1 MKNAK
6 NATYLLILKH
16 CAFVFGVDFFIK
28 SILRLWFWILEV
40 YIVWQQVKRNCRC
53 HTKRRVYLWLWIM
66 TVAGKIAWWCKGEN
80 GIDWSPTHYW
90 GMLWSATNRAS
101 ANAILQ
107 LNSPLCFGIIVH
119 SWLLKWLT
127 TRHLTIV
134 QNKTR
139 VMPPAKCRGG
149 CHFPDH
155 AQCWKIIPKL
165 AFNMW
170 TKVHPKWSIWASF
183 WNPRIC
189 RQIVLHRQI
198 IFDRTTNGCK
208 YPQMRRFWANVG
220 STLVL
225 VYWYLIFVLDSDPFP
240 QRIFEL
246 PRRPSCDYSVLHL

>member
-1 MKNAK
+1 MFLQWWTPTAICSGKTSYHALFEYQRK
-6 NATYLLILKH
+6 SRILH
-16 CAFVFGVDFFIK
+16 IASEASIWGRFFIK
-28 SILRLWFWILEV
+28 SILRWWWFGILEV

-139 VMPPAKCRGG
+139 VMPPAKCRGAAIFQITHSVG
-149 CHFPDH
+149 
-155 AQCWKIIPKL
+155 KSSPKSL
-165 AFNMW
+165 
-170 TKVHPKWSIWASF
+170 
-183 WNPRIC
+183 
-189 RQIVLHRQI
+189 
-198 IFDRTTNGCK
+198 
-208 YPQMRRFWANVG
+208 
-220 STLVL
+220 ST
-225 VYWYLIFVLDSDPFP
+225 
-240 QRIFEL
+240 
-246 PRRPSCDYSVLHL
+246 

>member
-1 MKNAK
+1 M
-6 NATYLLILKH
+6 
-16 CAFVFGVDFFIK
+16 
-28 SILRLWFWILEV
+28 
-40 YIVWQQVKRNCRC
+40 KRNCRC

-155 AQCWKIIPKL
+155 AQCWKIIPKA
-165 AFNMW
+165 AFNI
-170 TKVHPKWSIWASF
+170 VSEASYVFIMSGQKFTQSGPF
-183 WNPRIC
+183 WRVFEP
-189 RQIVLHRQI
+189 HE
-198 IFDRTTNGCK
+198 
-208 YPQMRRFWANVG
+208 
-220 STLVL
+220 
-225 VYWYLIFVLDSDPFP
+225 FV
-240 QRIFEL
+240 
-246 PRRPSCDYSVLHL
+246 VK